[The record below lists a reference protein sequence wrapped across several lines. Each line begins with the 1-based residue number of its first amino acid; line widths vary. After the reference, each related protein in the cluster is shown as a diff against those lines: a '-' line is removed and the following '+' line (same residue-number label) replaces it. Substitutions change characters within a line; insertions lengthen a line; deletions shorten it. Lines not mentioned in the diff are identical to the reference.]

1 MYVALLSRV
10 VVVGGLCTP
19 QRVCGV
25 ARLAGLVDA
34 ATSVA
39 AGSQPSSQATTD
51 GTVGTWPAVDRVFAV
66 RTVVRE
72 LQHQWPRFQAWTAG
86 HALIAKQLRRLHDWL
101 PARMRTVTEDLVVAQ
116 REVRTKGDADM
127 AGSDGA
133 SPPSPVVSNL
143 AQLRREHAL
152 LVELRRLL
160 KATVSSVPSLGAG
173 TGSAAGGSGG
183 GSASVANKM
192 D

>member
-39 AGSQPSSQATTD
+39 CGSQPSSQATTD

-101 PARMRTVTEDLVVAQ
+101 PARMRTVTENLVVAQ

-160 KATVSSVPSLGAG
+160 KATVSSVGAG
-173 TGSAAGGSGG
+173 AGSAAGGSGG